1 LPLLAA
7 SPRREAEER
16 SHPLW
21 LTLLAPLV
29 AIGLQS
35 FVPLYFARFA
45 ILDLPLLITIYFA
58 ITGRNAIN
66 ATITG
71 ALIGMAQDALTHRP
85 IGVNG
90 IAKAIIGYL
99 GASLGAR
106 IDTESHLT
114 RLLLAFVFALLHS
127 AIFLLITRHL
137 LGLEV
142 DWSWLHELLR
152 GAVNALVG
160 VALFTLLDWIKQ
172 RD

>member
-16 SHPLW
+16 AYPLW
-21 LTLLAPLV
+21 LTLVTALL

-35 FVPLYFARFA
+35 FVPLYFTRFA

-58 ITGRNAIN
+58 ITGRNAIS
-66 ATITG
+66 ASLTG
-71 ALIGMAQDALTHRP
+71 AFIGMAQDALTHRP

-90 IAKAIIGYL
+90 IAKAVIGYL
-99 GASLGAR
+99 GASLGNR

-114 RLLLAFVFALLHS
+114 RLLLAFVFTLLHS
-127 AIFLLITRHL
+127 SIFLLITRHL

-142 DWSWLHELLR
+142 DWSWIHELIR
-152 GAVNALVG
+152 GAVNA
-160 VALFTLLDWIKQ
+160 VAAVLLFALLDWT
-172 RD
+172 RARE

>member
-1 LPLLAA
+1 MALLAA
-7 SPRREAEER
+7 SPRREVEEQ
-16 SHPLW
+16 SPPLW
-21 LTLLAPLV
+21 LTVPAALL

-58 ITGRNAIN
+58 ISGRNAIN
-66 ATITG
+66 ATLTG
-71 ALIGMAQDALTHRP
+71 AFIGMAQDALTHRP

-90 IAKAIIGYL
+90 IAKALIGYL

-106 IDTESHLT
+106 IDTESPLT
-114 RLLLAFVFALLHS
+114 RLLLAFAFTLLHS

-142 DWSWLHELLR
+142 GWSWIHELIR

-160 VALFTLLDWIKQ
+160 VALFVVLDWTKQ